1 MSCEKLVSWK
11 PEYFKE
17 DIKEHP
23 IKICQTVSMS
33 CVPSV
38 NITSV
43 MKYDYG
49 NKLSTFQLETILKI
63 KECLN
68 KNKPF
73 LLGDGTGTG
82 KGRILAATVRELG
95 LRTLWISSSLKLE
108 KSAKLEMQLLFQ
120 EESFSNIKFA
130 SYTSV
135 KYKLKEIMDFL
146 KEEECLILLDECH
159 QMRNCSSTKK
169 IIDKLLNMSNKI
181 CYSSATIASSM
192 KHLLYLNKM
201 NLWGSR
207 TSPFESWEKLEHASK
222 SDGPALLELI
232 SLHLCRNGQYV
243 CRQLDTKNVD
253 FYIKT
258 TELTFEDKVLY
269 KKCADGLFDMNG
281 KNRQQFFLR
290 LIVYLKVKEA
300 IKMIE
305 EYLEKGRS
313 VVVSVS
319 NTGAATL
326 NRSKENGNCITYFQ
340 EICDDYGIDVEF
352 KEEPIDSIINYF
364 GRENVSEITG
374 RRIRPSTTRNK
385 YEKIPK
391 NEIESFQK
399 NKKRIAILSRAGG
412 MGLSLH
418 DNDGKYPRTHIV
430 LEIPWSGE
438 DFLQQ
443 MGRIYRSNA
452 YSLPEYV
459 FLVSEIPSEYRM
471 IMSIVKK
478 LKNMGAIVKADRTAY
493 EIPGLKEENHW
504 SSNLKGN
511 VGLQLAIASRMTSS
525 NLYRNTVEV
534 TYPKSMSILKNSIIK
549 NLCVEEDES
558 LECEEI
564 WSYNM
569 ALAKDFFPSVYYPTI
584 INWRTENHKFYGSS
598 FKKRAL
604 CFLMCAKASNGPLN
618 VLPENI
624 ILYII
629 ELMSHVQ
636 KKEALDEIRKW
647 THLKYS
653 DFASC
658 STERIMN
665 DSLCMPIH
673 VQNMY
678 MDLFNSHY
686 FNERKIEKIKTINQ
700 YAKEL
705 SGSSLIDCKVISCAK
720 TDYKSANYKL
730 KMKYN
735 IISLP
740 EPPPSAEYWQSSNGK
755 RVIWKEKNGDCT
767 SFDGGNVVFDEY
779 NFQLCSFE
787 KWDRCVKNREE
798 RLKRICKQTP
808 TTFYVATE
816 NALSNWSSSLKKT
829 VHFTCENGNNMVG
842 VLTEI
847 LS

>member
-1 MSCEKLVSWK
+1 
-11 PEYFKE
+11 
-17 DIKEHP
+17 
-23 IKICQTVSMS
+23 
-33 CVPSV
+33 
-38 NITSV
+38 
-43 MKYDYG
+43 
-49 NKLSTFQLETILKI
+49 
-63 KECLN
+63 
-68 KNKPF
+68 
-73 LLGDGTGTG
+73 
-82 KGRILAATVRELG
+82 
-95 LRTLWISSSLKLE
+95 
-108 KSAKLEMQLLFQ
+108 MQLLFQ

-222 SDGPALLELI
+222 SDGP
-232 SLHLCRNGQYV
+232 
-243 CRQLDTKNVD
+243 
-253 FYIKT
+253 IKT

-504 SSNLKGN
+504 SSNLK
-511 VGLQLAIASRMTSS
+511 S
-525 NLYRNTVEV
+525 
-534 TYPKSMSILKNSIIK
+534 
-549 NLCVEEDES
+549 
-558 LECEEI
+558 
-564 WSYNM
+564 
-569 ALAKDFFPSVYYPTI
+569 
-584 INWRTENHKFYGSS
+584 
-598 FKKRAL
+598 
-604 CFLMCAKASNGPLN
+604 
-618 VLPENI
+618 
-624 ILYII
+624 
-629 ELMSHVQ
+629 
-636 KKEALDEIRKW
+636 
-647 THLKYS
+647 
-653 DFASC
+653 
-658 STERIMN
+658 
-665 DSLCMPIH
+665 
-673 VQNMY
+673 
-678 MDLFNSHY
+678 
-686 FNERKIEKIKTINQ
+686 
-700 YAKEL
+700 
-705 SGSSLIDCKVISCAK
+705 
-720 TDYKSANYKL
+720 
-730 KMKYN
+730 
-735 IISLP
+735 
-740 EPPPSAEYWQSSNGK
+740 
-755 RVIWKEKNGDCT
+755 
-767 SFDGGNVVFDEY
+767 
-779 NFQLCSFE
+779 
-787 KWDRCVKNREE
+787 
-798 RLKRICKQTP
+798 
-808 TTFYVATE
+808 
-816 NALSNWSSSLKKT
+816 
-829 VHFTCENGNNMVG
+829 
-842 VLTEI
+842 
-847 LS
+847 